1 MKLNKKQKVGLA
13 DSLDKIG
20 IAAWVGAIVGVFVE
34 DKVTLVN
41 AIILALIG
49 IAAFIVAAILKS
61 GEDEG

>member
-20 IAAWVGAIVGVFVE
+20 IAALVGAIVGVFVE

-61 GEDEG
+61 GKDEG